1 MKLTALDFFVIQ
13 DTLIH
18 SLNIVNYG
26 NTTRES
32 RENVLYKIEEIM
44 CSMNVEIITE
54 KPSFT
59 IDADTGL

>member
-1 MKLTALDFFVIQ
+1 MKLTALEFFVIQ

-44 CSMNVEIITE
+44 HSMNVEIITE